1 MKYRLTPELFNN
13 IAITLSSYRWSLLA
27 WSGFFFALFLILSD
41 QIVQSTP
48 STLVWFA
55 IFILFAALQVLV
67 IASFIFFFQSL
78 PSNKE
83 ENIQWRKFYRTIEWC
98 EAIVFT
104 VIFPLP
110 MLLYI
115 YALFII

>member
-1 MKYRLTPELFNN
+1 
-13 IAITLSSYRWSLLA
+13 
-27 WSGFFFALFLILSD
+27 
-41 QIVQSTP
+41 VQSTP
-48 STLVWFA
+48 SVLVWFA
-55 IFILFAALQVLV
+55 IFILFAALQALV
-67 IASFIFFFQSL
+67 VASFIFFFQTL

-83 ENIQWRKFYRTIEWC
+83 DNKQWRKFYRTIEWC

-115 YALFII
+115 YALIII